1 MINHGG
7 RRTAR
12 RIATGLGVV
21 AAGSLMLPSGIAYA
35 DPEPTREDVEAE
47 LDELNEQASAI
58 VEEYNQAKEDYE
70 AAEKKLEELENQVGD
85 EEDRYNE
92 LRSQVAEFASA
103 AYQGGDLSAVSTAL
117 SVDDPD
123 DILNQS
129 ADIGYLSETQR
140 AALEEFAGS
149 SERLM
154 QLKDE
159 AEAAVEEAEGK
170 KDELEEKKQ
179 EVEEAI
185 AEQEE
190 LLAQFPGS
198 DPTGGGETAG
208 GSYTGSA
215 SGNARSALD
224 YAYAQL
230 GKPYTYGAAGPDTF
244 DCSGL
249 TMRAWGAA
257 GVSLPRTSQAQAS
270 AGQQVSRDALQPGD
284 LVFFYEGL
292 THVGIYAG
300 NNQMVHAPRTG
311 KNVEVVSLAGYWDG
325 QFVMAIRP

>member
-1 MINHGG
+1 MAH
-7 RRTAR
+7 
-12 RIATGLGVV
+12 
-21 AAGSLMLPSGIAYA
+21 A
-35 DPEPTREDVEAE
+35 DPEPTREDVEAK

-58 VEEYNQAKEDYE
+58 VEEYNQAKEDYD

-92 LRSQVAEFASA
+92 LREQVAQFASA
-103 AYQGGDLSAVSTAL
+103 AYQGGDLGAATTAL
-117 SVDDPD
+117 SVDNPE

-129 ADIGYLSETQR
+129 ADIGYLSESQR

-149 SERLM
+149 SERLI
-154 QLKDE
+154 QLK
-159 AEAAVEEAEGK
+159 EEAETAFEESKDK

-185 AEQEE
+185 EEQEE

-198 DPTGGGETAG
+198 DPTGDSDSAGGATG

-224 YAYAQL
+224 FAYAQL
-230 GKPYTYGAAGPDTF
+230 GKPYVYGAAGPDNF

-257 GVSLPRTSQAQAS
+257 GVSLPRTSQAQAG

-284 LVFFYEGL
+284 LVFFYSGL

-311 KNVEVVSLAGYWDG
+311 KNVEVVSLAGYWDSEF
-325 QFVMAIRP
+325 QMAIRP